1 MTPTSRGSGN
11 EIAVSVIVPAMN
23 ARETLPRALEAL
35 AEQNLDAGYEVIV
48 VDDGSDDDTAEVAAR
63 APGPVS
69 VVAKPRG
76 GPGSARNRGVEAARG
91 DVLAFTDADCFP
103 AADWLREGLAAIERT
118 DLVQGA
124 VWPDPLAPRR
134 PFDRSLWV
142 TFDPGLYQTANMFVR
157 RSVFERVGG
166 FEDWLRPDSASHFG
180 EDVVFA
186 WRARRAGARAAFC
199 ERAVVRHA
207 VFPRGPR
214 GYLAERRR
222 LAYFPALVRRAPE
235 LRRSFLY
242 RRFFLS
248 RRSAAFDLAVVGGAL
263 AGVLASPL
271 PLLAAVPY
279 AWLLGRSASGWRRRA
294 PVVAPV
300 ELAGDAI
307 GFGALALGSLRNG
320 RVVM

>member
-1 MTPTSRGSGN
+1 VTPTSRGTGD

-23 ARETLPRALEAL
+23 ARQTLPRTLEAL
-35 AEQNLDAGYEVIV
+35 AAQNLDAGYEVIV
-48 VDDGSDDDTAEVAAR
+48 VDDGSDDDTAEIAAR

-69 VVAKPRG
+69 VITKARG
-76 GPGSARNRGVEAARG
+76 GPGSARNRGVEVAQA
-91 DVLAFTDADCFP
+91 DLFAFTDADCFP

-124 VWPDPLAPRR
+124 VCPDPLARRR

-142 TFDPGLYQTANMFVR
+142 TFDAGLYQTANLFVR

-186 WRARRAGARAAFC
+186 WRARRTGAKAAFC
-199 ERAVVRHA
+199 ERALVHHA

-242 RRFFLS
+242 RGLFLS
-248 RRSAAFDLAVVGGAL
+248 SRSAAFDLAVVGGVL
-263 AGVLASPL
+263 AVVLASPL
-271 PLLAAVPY
+271 PLLAMVPY
-279 AWLLGRSASGWRRRA
+279 AWLLGRSAIGWRRRA
-294 PVVAPV
+294 PIVAPV
-300 ELAGDAI
+300 EVAGDVI
-307 GFGALALGSLRNG
+307 GFVALAWGSLRSG
-320 RVVM
+320 RVVL